1 MATKLKSGY
10 SWKFVNGKMSQVK
23 NGAAINPG
31 LAGKSTGAD
40 IGGTTNKSKSAAANA
55 ARVGAGGAPKTGMN
69 KTPGRTAAN
78 RRAALN
84 KAKPSLRTKIAGA
97 IGGAVGKVDTKAKR
111 KAALNKAKTSIFA
124 SAKNAVNSAKGAGSR
139 SSKQIA
145 AAKENIL
152 KAVAASAAARK
163 GRKISSSYKG
173 GTSTKSKIRNAF
185 ITARS
190 KGRGSYSRGFAL
202 PKRKL
207 RKVSTIRSYAP
218 GKAVNTSA

>member
-31 LAGKSTGAD
+31 LAGKSTGAA

-111 KAALNKAKTSIFA
+111 KAVFNKAKTSIFA
-124 SAKNAVNSAKGAGSR
+124 SAKNAVNSVKGAAR

-185 ITARS
+185 ITARG
-190 KGRGSYSRGFAL
+190 KGRGSYSRGFVL